1 MRVDQNKPLPPPP
14 TSPSTPPAPPSPVPP
29 VAPATSP
36 RIELERIEIRGES
49 VSDESGS
56 GMSVDL
62 STLRGS
68 RVLDV
73 VDVDVGVDV
82 DVKDG
87 DGDQLYR
94 IRDDQS
100 NGSWLGDAGDPALPL
115 SSDLEGFSPIG
126 ECLCVCVCI

>member
-1 MRVDQNKPLPPPP
+1 
-14 TSPSTPPAPPSPVPP
+14 
-29 VAPATSP
+29 
-36 RIELERIEIRGES
+36 
-49 VSDESGS
+49 
-56 GMSVDL
+56 MSVDL

-73 VDVDVGVDV
+73 VDVDVDVGVGVDVDV

-126 ECLCVCVCI
+126 ECLCVCVCVHMKL

>member
-1 MRVDQNKPLPPPP
+1 M
-14 TSPSTPPAPPSPVPP
+14 
-29 VAPATSP
+29 
-36 RIELERIEIRGES
+36 
-49 VSDESGS
+49 
-56 GMSVDL
+56 
-62 STLRGS
+62 
-68 RVLDV
+68 
-73 VDVDVGVDV
+73 DVGVDVDV

-126 ECLCVCVCI
+126 ECLCVCVCVHMKLQIAFRRFRFVFFCFYFLFCFFAVRFTYLKNWVCWRHRLVADAGMDGREGWLLTEKGKWGP